1 MSKDSLTAFSY
12 ASCIFCFAASAAPA
26 AAFTIAFCACWKEF
40 RNFYKKT
47 GKSKNYCTWPSFI
60 HLFYSIVYGNN
71 EEEQEQF
78 SIQNKYFLY

>member
-40 RNFYKKT
+40 RNFYKRE
-47 GKSKNYCTWPSFI
+47 GKSKKLLC
-60 HLFYSIVYGNN
+60 LAKLYSIVLQY
-71 EEEQEQF
+71 
-78 SIQNKYFLY
+78 SLC